1 MFENKN
7 IGKML
12 RLVMLL
18 EIQGKSGGTEKE
30 AKSSFG

>member
-12 RLVMLL
+12 RLVMLS
-18 EIQGKSGGTEKE
+18 EIQGKSRGTKE